1 MLVLRGQA
9 MRELQFSCMSDARDS
24 TISASV
30 GDGGWHCQVV
40 GVGLEGAY
48 GQWDELGRLAAGLA
62 QVAPVGCFFTAFSIA
77 LGEALSDMYYGF
89 SD

>member
-9 MRELQFSCMSDARDS
+9 MRELQFSCMSDTRES
-24 TISASV
+24 TISATV
-30 GDGGWHCQVV
+30 KDGGWHCQVV

-48 GQWDELGRLAAGLA
+48 GQWDGFVSLAAGLA
-62 QVAPVGCFFTAFSIA
+62 YGESSWCFLIA
-77 LGEALSDMYYGF
+77 LGEALSAMYHGF